1 MSVLSV
7 QDLEVYY
14 KTDRGV
20 AQAVRGASFEVP
32 EGQVVGVV
40 GESGCGKT
48 TLARAIIGVM
58 PKTARIAGGRLMFQ
72 GVDLLG
78 LSPREMASR
87 RWRDIAFIPQSAMNS
102 LDPVYRV
109 GTQMA
114 EVLVERGGMDK
125 RAARRRAA
133 ELFDMVGLDPGRLR
147 DFPHQYSGGM
157 RQRAAIALAL
167 ALEPRLVIAD
177 EPVTALDV
185 IIQRQVL
192 DTFKELQ
199 GRLGLSVILITH
211 DISVVAY
218 ASDRVVVMYAGE
230 VIESGATAEVLGRPF
245 HPYTMGLCKA
255 FPELHGGGGTLVPIE
270 GSPPD
275 LIAPPEGCSF
285 ADRCP
290 FVEPECRTARPP
302 LVDVASGSL
311 AACRRTSE
319 AEELRVLAGEAGT
332 WLRS

>member
-7 QDLEVYY
+7 QDLKVHYR
-14 KTDRGV
+14 TDRGV

-48 TLARAIIGVM
+48 TLARAIMGVM
-58 PKTARIAGGRLMFQ
+58 PKTASIAGGKLLFD
-72 GVDLLG
+72 GVDLVS
-78 LSPREMASR
+78 LSPKDLAAR

-109 GTQMA
+109 GTQIA
-114 EVLVERGGMDK
+114 EILIERGGMDK
-125 RAARRRAA
+125 ASAKRRAV
-133 ELFDMVGLDPGRLR
+133 ELFDMVGLDAGRLR

-157 RQRAAIALAL
+157 RQRAAIAMAL
-167 ALEPRLVIAD
+167 ALEPKLVIAD

-192 DTFKELQ
+192 DTFKDLQ
-199 GRLGLSVILITH
+199 SRLGLSVILITH

-230 VIESGATAEVLGRPF
+230 VIEAGATAEVLKRPF
-245 HPYTMGLCKA
+245 HPYTMGLYKA
-255 FPELHGGGGTLVPIE
+255 FPELHGDGGTLVPIE
-270 GSPPD
+270 GTPPN
-275 LIAPPEGCSF
+275 LIHPPSACAF

-290 FVEPECRTARPP
+290 FVEQRCREVHPP
-302 LVDVASGSL
+302 LEPVESGSL
-311 AACRRTSE
+311 AACLRSGE
-319 AEELRVLAGEAGT
+319 ADRLRVLAGEAST
-332 WLRS
+332 WLR

>member
-7 QDLEVYY
+7 QDLHVHY

-32 EGQVVGVV
+32 EGEVVGVV

-58 PKTARIAGGRLMFQ
+58 PKAARIAGGRLIFQ
-72 GVDLLG
+72 GTDLLS
-78 LSPREMASR
+78 LSPREMVSR

-109 GTQMA
+109 GTQVV
-114 EVLVERGGMDK
+114 EVLTDRGGMDR
-125 RAARRRAA
+125 RAARNRAA

-147 DFPHQYSGGM
+147 DYPHQYSGGM

-167 ALEPRLVIAD
+167 ALEPKLVIAD

-192 DTFKELQ
+192 DTFKSLQ
-199 GRLGLSVILITH
+199 TRLGLSVILITH

-230 VIESGATAEVLGRPF
+230 VVESGTTRDVLGRPT
-245 HPYTMGLCKA
+245 HPYTMGLYKA
-255 FPELHGGGGTLVPIE
+255 FPDLHGGTDTLVPIE
-270 GSPPD
+270 GSPPN
-275 LIAPPEGCSF
+275 LISPPDGCAF
-285 ADRCP
+285 AARCP
-290 FVEPECRTARPP
+290 FV
-302 LVDVASGSL
+302 L
-311 AACRRTSE
+311 AACRTTQPLLLDSGAGRAACLRMAE
-319 AEELRVLAGEAGT
+319 ADSLRVLAGEADT

>member
-1 MSVLSV
+1 MGSVLSV
-7 QDLEVYY
+7 QDLHVHYR
-14 KTDRGV
+14 TDRGT

-32 EGQVVGVV
+32 EGEVVGVV

-58 PKTARIAGGRLMFQ
+58 PRTARIAGGRLVFQ
-72 GVDLLG
+72 GTDLLG
-78 LSPREMASR
+78 LSQRELAAR

-109 GTQMA
+109 GTQMV
-114 EVLVERGGMDK
+114 EVLVDRGGMDK
-125 RAARRRAA
+125 ASARRRAI
-133 ELFDMVGLDPGRLR
+133 ELFDMVGLDPERLR

-167 ALEPRLVIAD
+167 ALEPKLVIAD

-192 DTFKELQ
+192 DTFKSLQ
-199 GRLGLSVILITH
+199 RRLGLSVILITH

-230 VIESGATAEVLGRPF
+230 VVESGPTRTVLSRPT
-245 HPYTMGLCKA
+245 HPYTMGLYKA
-255 FPELHGGGGTLVPIE
+255 FPDLRGGSGTLVPIE

-275 LIAPPEGCSF
+275 LIVPPEGCSF
-285 ADRCP
+285 AARCP
-290 FVEPECRTARPP
+290 FVEPACLTTRPP
-302 LVDVASGSL
+302 LADIDTGR
-311 AACRRTSE
+311 AACLRMAAADTLRR
-319 AEELRVLAGEAGT
+319 LAGDAST

>member
-1 MSVLSV
+1 MASVLSV
-7 QDLEVYY
+7 QDLHVHYRS
-14 KTDRGV
+14 DRGT

-32 EGQVVGVV
+32 EGEVVGVV

-58 PKTARIAGGRLMFQ
+58 PRTAHIAGGRLIFD
-72 GVDLLG
+72 GIDLLS
-78 LSPREMASR
+78 LSPRALAAR

-109 GTQMA
+109 GTQMV
-114 EVLVERGGMDK
+114 EVLVDRGGMDK
-125 RAARRRAA
+125 ASARRRAA
-133 ELFDMVGLDPGRLR
+133 ELFDMVGLDPERLR

-167 ALEPRLVIAD
+167 ALVIAD

-192 DTFKELQ
+192 DTFKSLQ
-199 GRLGLSVILITH
+199 KRLGLSVILITH

-230 VIESGATAEVLGRPF
+230 VVESGTTRSVLNRPT
-245 HPYTMGLCKA
+245 HPYTMGLYKA
-255 FPELHGGGGTLVPIE
+255 FPDLRGGTGTLVPIE
-270 GSPPD
+270 GRPPD
-275 LIAPPEGCSF
+275 LISPPEGCAF
-285 ADRCP
+285 AARCP
-290 FVEPECRTARPP
+290 FVEPACLTTRPP
-302 LVDVASGSL
+302 LADIDTGR
-311 AACRRTSE
+311 AACLRTAEADNLRR
-319 AEELRVLAGEAGT
+319 LAGEAST

>member
-7 QDLEVYY
+7 QDLAVHYRIE
-14 KTDRGV
+14 RGT

-58 PKTARIAGGRLMFQ
+58 PKTASIAGGRLIFQ
-72 GVDLLG
+72 GTDLLS
-78 LSPREMASR
+78 LTPRELASR

-109 GTQMA
+109 GTQMI

-125 RAARRRAA
+125 RAAKVRAA

-167 ALEPRLVIAD
+167 ALEPKLVIAD

-199 GRLGLSVILITH
+199 SRLGLSVILITH

-218 ASDRVVVMYAGE
+218 ATDRVVVMYAGE

-245 HPYTMGLCKA
+245 HPYTMGLYRA
-255 FPELHGGGGTLVPIE
+255 FPDLHGSGGTLVPIE
-270 GSPPD
+270 GSPPG
-275 LIAPPEGCSF
+275 LITPPTGCSF

-290 FVEPECRTARPP
+290 FVELRCREARPP
-302 LVDVASGSL
+302 LLDVASGSR
-311 AACRRTSE
+311 AACWRVSE
-319 AEELRVLAGEAGT
+319 ADALRVRAGEAAT